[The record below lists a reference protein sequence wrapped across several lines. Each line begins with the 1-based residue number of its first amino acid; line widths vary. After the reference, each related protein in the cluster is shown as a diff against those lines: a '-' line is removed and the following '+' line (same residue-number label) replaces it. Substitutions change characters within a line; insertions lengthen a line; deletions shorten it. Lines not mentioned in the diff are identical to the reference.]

1 MILYKDIFN
10 FDIILMKTILKEYG
24 GNENAWKLF
33 RHFYKDPDSYA
44 ITNKGCKS
52 IQGIECTVDGLL
64 SINRIREHE
73 NFGNKFVDTFAIYR
87 KIPIIFFPRE
97 RGGINQRRFSVFGD
111 RIDHTLFDL
120 KQYCEGKYCMLKNT
134 YELPKTNTWIRSFD
148 NSFEEIVK
156 WLKIDN
162 IFVNEDN
169 EIYDLEKN
177 DETII
182 SNYSKGYN
190 KKWSEQY
197 YINLKKKILK
207 FTEKNNIKL

>member
-44 ITNKGCKS
+44 ITNKGCKN

-87 KIPIIFFPRE
+87 EIPIIFFPRE
-97 RGGINQRRFSVFGD
+97 RD
-111 RIDHTLFDL
+111 
-120 KQYCEGKYCMLKNT
+120 
-134 YELPKTNTWIRSFD
+134 
-148 NSFEEIVK
+148 
-156 WLKIDN
+156 
-162 IFVNEDN
+162 
-169 EIYDLEKN
+169 
-177 DETII
+177 
-182 SNYSKGYN
+182 
-190 KKWSEQY
+190 
-197 YINLKKKILK
+197 
-207 FTEKNNIKL
+207 

>member
-87 KIPIIFFPRE
+87 KIPIIFSHVKEEVLIKEDFLCSE
-97 RGGINQRRFSVFGD
+97 I
-111 RIDHTLFDL
+111 
-120 KQYCEGKYCMLKNT
+120 
-134 YELPKTNTWIRSFD
+134 EL
-148 NSFEEIVK
+148 
-156 WLKIDN
+156 
-162 IFVNEDN
+162 
-169 EIYDLEKN
+169 
-177 DETII
+177 TIHYLI
-182 SNYSKGYN
+182 
-190 KKWSEQY
+190 
-197 YINLKKKILK
+197 
-207 FTEKNNIKL
+207 